1 MMSDIGVIQ
10 TKERRGL
17 GMVCVAVV
25 EDEAVN
31 RDQLGEYIQ
40 RYENE
45 TGESFSVQFFPSG
58 EALLAD
64 YDGRFDLILMDIE
77 MPGAD
82 GMQTARRLRQVDE
95 QVVLVFITN
104 MAQYAIQ
111 GYAVQ
116 ALDYIL
122 KPLSYLSF
130 KMRFARALGRIDR
143 QKDAQILLDCHGRQ
157 IRLPVRS
164 IFYVEV
170 QQKKLCYHTEQG
182 EYALRGTLKSAEE
195 ALTAFPFA
203 KGNHWYLV
211 NLAQVTEIGAK
222 SLWVGGTELPVSRG
236 CRQELLAAFSRYI
249 GGTAKG

>member
-1 MMSDIGVIQ
+1 MLQIAI
-10 TKERRGL
+10 
-17 GMVCVAVV
+17 V
-25 EDEAVN
+25 EDDLCN
-31 RDQLGEYIQ
+31 REQLNEYIL
-40 RYENE
+40 RYGTEVGENFRVSCF
-45 TGESFSVQFFPSG
+45 TCGDD
-58 EALLAD
+58 LLKQ
-64 YDGRFDLILMDIE
+64 YDSRFDLVLMDIE

-82 GMQTARRLRQVDE
+82 GMQTARRLRQIDD

-111 GYAVQ
+111 GYTVQ

-130 KMRFARALGRIDR
+130 RMRFDRALGQIDR

-170 QQKKLCYHTEQG
+170 QQKQLCYHTEQG
-182 EYALRGTLKSAEE
+182 QYVLRGTLKSAEE
-195 ALTAFPFA
+195 ALAAFPFA

-211 NLAQVTEIGAK
+211 NLAHVTEIGVK
-222 SLWVGGTELPVSRG
+222 SLWVGGAELPVSRG
-236 CRQELLAAFSRYI
+236 CRQELLAAFNRYI
-249 GGTAKG
+249 GGTIQK

>member
-1 MMSDIGVIQ
+1 
-10 TKERRGL
+10 
-17 GMVCVAVV
+17 MVRVAVV
-25 EDEAVN
+25 EDEAVYRN
-31 RDQLGEYIQ
+31 QLGEYIN
-40 RYENE
+40 RYGEE
-45 TGESFSVQFFPSG
+45 TGKSFSVQFFPRGETLLSG
-58 EALLAD
+58 
-64 YDGRFDLILMDIE
+64 YNGRFDLILMDIE

-82 GMQTARRLRQVDE
+82 GMQIARRLRQVDE

-157 IRLPVRS
+157 VRLPVRS

-170 QQKKLCYHTEQG
+170 QQKQLCYHTEQG
-182 EYALRGTLKSAEE
+182 EYTLRGTLKSAEE
-195 ALTAFPFA
+195 ALADFPFA
-203 KGNHWYLV
+203 KGNYWYIV
-211 NLAQVTEIGAK
+211 NLAQVSEIGPK
-222 SLWVGGTELPVSRG
+222 SLWVGGVELPVSRG
-236 CRQELLAAFSRYI
+236 CRQELLAAFNRYI
-249 GGTAKG
+249 GGAAQG

>member
-1 MMSDIGVIQ
+1 MLQIAI
-10 TKERRGL
+10 
-17 GMVCVAVV
+17 V
-25 EDEAVN
+25 EDELCN
-31 RDQLGEYIQ
+31 REQLHDYVIRYGKEAGEPFHIRCFACGDDLLKQYDS
-40 RYENE
+40 RY
-45 TGESFSVQFFPSG
+45 
-58 EALLAD
+58 
-64 YDGRFDLILMDIE
+64 DLILMDIE
-77 MPGAD
+77 MPGTD
-82 GMQTARRLRQVDE
+82 GMQTARRLRQMDD

-130 KMRFARALGRIDR
+130 KMRFARALGRSDQ
-143 QKDAQILLDCHGRQ
+143 QKDAQLLLDCHGRQ

-170 QQKKLCYHTEQG
+170 QRKQLCYHTEQG
-182 EYALRGTLKSAEE
+182 EYTLRGTLKSAEE

-222 SLWVGGTELPVSRG
+222 SLWVGGSELPVSRG
-236 CRQELLAAFSRYI
+236 CRQGLLTAFNRYI
-249 GGTAKG
+249 GGTIQE